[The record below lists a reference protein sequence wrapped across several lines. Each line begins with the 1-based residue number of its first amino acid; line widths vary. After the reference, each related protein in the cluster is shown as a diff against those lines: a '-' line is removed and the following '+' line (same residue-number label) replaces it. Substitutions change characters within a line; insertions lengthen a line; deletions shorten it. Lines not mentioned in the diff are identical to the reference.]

1 MGKGIFD
8 VLAINPMSD
17 FAELKELF
25 ILKAGQIHPIKTVNQ
40 SGRETADFY
49 ELLDAYEQVNTEAKL
64 NKYYEFYCS
73 QLAVTSMTTDSP
85 ETKIEH
91 HPLDYTAFLIDEYLP
106 EKGRDFKDGLVDVF
120 IPVGIIFSSDNS
132 KAEDFYFKFPPLPE
146 NYRGEALKR
155 SFDFDGLARVIT
167 CRNKEPLHVGLTYQE
182 AEAIV
187 NLHSHHVYSI
197 IVNTTIPLACL
208 SARRMNESEMFLE
221 HYGVTR
227 VTSRTNHFCLHKAL
241 ITADAIIAV
250 SVMENYQ
257 NTIKLPYKQANYYYQ
272 RPWLQGCQVINRT
285 HPWSVAEVRSDMQ
298 PIARQVAKI
307 GGSPLYKKENDKA
320 VTQLKITEELRPGL
334 EGRGSLF

>member
-8 VLAINPMSD
+8 VLAINPMLD

-25 ILKAGQIHPIKTVNQ
+25 IIKAGQIHPIKTVNQ
-40 SGRETADFY
+40 SGKETADFY
-49 ELLDAYEQVNTEAKL
+49 ELLDAYEQVNTQAKL

-73 QLAVTSMTTDSP
+73 QLSVASMTTGSL
-85 ETKIEH
+85 EAKTEH
-91 HPLDYTAFLIDEYLP
+91 RQLDYTAYLINEYLP
-106 EKGRDFKDGLVDVF
+106 KKGSDFKDGLVDVF

-132 KAEDFYFKFPPLPE
+132 KADDFYFKFPLLPE

-155 SFDFDGLARVIT
+155 NFDFDGLARILT
-167 CRNKEPLHVGLTYQE
+167 RRNEEPLHVGLTYQE

-208 SARRMNESEMFLE
+208 STRRINESTMFLE

-227 VTSRTNHFCLHKAL
+227 VKSKTNHFCLHNAL
-241 ITADAIIAV
+241 ITPNAIIAAR
-250 SVMENYQ
+250 VMDNYQ
-257 NTIKLPYKQANYYYQ
+257 NTIKLPYEQDNYYYN

-285 HPWSVAEVRSDMQ
+285 HPWYVAEVRSDKQ
-298 PIARQVAKI
+298 PIARQLAKI
-307 GGSPLYKKENDKA
+307 GGSPLYKNDNDKA
-320 VTQLKITEELRPGL
+320 VIQLEITEELRQGL
-334 EGRGSLF
+334 EG